1 MKEKE
6 TQTAA
11 MLSLDVQSRFEV
23 RFIEAPLSEGVNPL
37 SECRG
42 TLSNLRDPEKRP
54 GVSQT
59 TWLQAM

>member
-1 MKEKE
+1 
-6 TQTAA
+6 
-11 MLSLDVQSRFEV
+11 LSLDVQSRFEV

-54 GVSQT
+54 SASQT

>member
-42 TLSNLRDPEKRP
+42 TLSNLRGPEKR
-54 GVSQT
+54 SNR
-59 TWLQAM
+59 A

>member
-23 RFIEAPLSEGVNPL
+23 RFIEAPLSKVVNPL

-42 TLSNLRDPEKRP
+42 TLSNLRDPEKRSD
-54 GVSQT
+54 G
-59 TWLQAM
+59 A